1 MYNIHLTKIHKPQS
15 ERYPDLQRR
24 ILKLLL
30 TENPQSALGQRELAR
45 TYYDNNM
52 YRDAVEQ
59 YGKYV
64 NNPNHFGSKHHLI
77 EKALDYM
84 HSKMHAL
91 FVDIFLTSPDI
102 ITALSEMFHVQG
114 EMLSLITIDFFHDM
128 DTLYPEI
135 KQVYEAKR
143 VDHDSHWSQVYNR
156 GVEEGVLRP
165 DVNYPILLEMMHV
178 QMEALKRMEDH
189 FDGQFTLEEIFNT
202 INGGFLRS
210 IASEKGL
217 RIIDNFKPSHRQPLH
232 DLFTD

>member
-30 TENPQSALGQRELAR
+30 AKGLKGLTMDLLASELSMSKR
-45 TYYDNNM
+45 TLY
-52 YRDAVEQ
+52 EI
-59 YGKYV
+59 
-64 NNPNHFGSKHHLI
+64 FGSKHNLI

>member
-1 MYNIHLTKIHKPQS
+1 MYNIHLTKIHKPQG
-15 ERYPDLQRR
+15 EKYPDLQRR

-30 TENPQSALGQRELAR
+30 AKGLKGLTMDLLASELSMSKR
-45 TYYDNNM
+45 TLY
-52 YRDAVEQ
+52 EI
-59 YGKYV
+59 
-64 NNPNHFGSKHHLI
+64 FGSKHHLI

>member
-30 TENPQSALGQRELAR
+30 AKGRKGLTMDLPASELSMSKR
-45 TYYDNNM
+45 TLY
-52 YRDAVEQ
+52 EI
-59 YGKYV
+59 
-64 NNPNHFGSKHHLI
+64 FGSKHHLI

>member
-30 TENPQSALGQRELAR
+30 AKGLKGLTMDLLASELSMSKR
-45 TYYDNNM
+45 TLY
-52 YRDAVEQ
+52 EI
-59 YGKYV
+59 
-64 NNPNHFGSKHHLI
+64 FGSKHHLI

-189 FDGQFTLEEIFNT
+189 FDGQFTLEDIFNT

-210 IASEKGL
+210 IASEKRV

-232 DLFTD
+232 DLFTDR